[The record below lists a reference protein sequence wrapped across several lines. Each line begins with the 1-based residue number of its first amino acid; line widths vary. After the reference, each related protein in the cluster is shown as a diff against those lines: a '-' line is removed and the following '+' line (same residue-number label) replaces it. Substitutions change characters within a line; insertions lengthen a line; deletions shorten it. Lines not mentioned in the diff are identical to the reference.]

1 MTLPHPS
8 PRTGEVI
15 DTGPG
20 PNQWIK
26 DHLDG
31 LIDAQLL
38 TDCPAPVPATTP
50 ETEKGLLP

>member
-15 DTGPG
+15 DPGPG

-50 ETEKGLLP
+50 ELEKGLLP